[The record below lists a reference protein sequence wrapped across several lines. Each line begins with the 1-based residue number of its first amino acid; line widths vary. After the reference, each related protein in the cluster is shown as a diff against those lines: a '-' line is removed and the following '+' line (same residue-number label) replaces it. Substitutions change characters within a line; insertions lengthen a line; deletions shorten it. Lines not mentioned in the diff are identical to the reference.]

1 MVIVTAT
8 RNDLRDEFAMAD
20 EAFALSPISA
30 SAAPLGEADFDA
42 IREAFMETSRG
53 RWFLAEYARR
63 NRSADTAMVLDAV
76 ARIEQTIETQQQAA
90 PADALPK
97 ALAAIRKSLIEARTT
112 ATAALDKRVM
122 NDALVPIHNGVRIIR
137 EISWRWREIGG
148 DSRICDILDSQADAI
163 EKAHSQLAARDDM
176 AALHSAFSV
185 IETTLDELWNCPAPT
200 APPSRSDAAPPET
213 INEIVALPEEA
224 ASHAQ
229 AVAEVIAS
237 EPEKAAIARDAPVD
251 ATGESMTTN
260 HGEDAHAAGLSEQD
274 TAHDDAVLDMIALEM
289 GAPDLEEPET
299 GLVSTGL
306 ASIERPETP
315 DLVPDPEPIADNLSE
330 HPDRE
335 PEPEA
340 NSVNPAPASLGAS
353 LLASGVVSSP
363 TPRSDPMAPFKRMT
377 QAEKIAFFS

>member
-8 RNDLRDEFAMAD
+8 RNDRRDEFAMAD

-63 NRSADTAMVLDAV
+63 NRSADTVMVLDAV

-112 ATAALDKRVM
+112 ATAAFDKRIM
-122 NDALVPIHNGVRIIR
+122 NDALAPIQKGVRIIR

-148 DSRICDILDSQADAI
+148 DSRICDILDSQAVAI
-163 EKAHSQLAARDDM
+163 ENAHAHLAARDDM
-176 AALHSAFSV
+176 AALQSAFGL
-185 IETTLDELWNCPAPT
+185 IETTLDELWDRPAST
-200 APPSRSDAAPPET
+200 ASPSRPQTASPEPSDEV
-213 INEIVALPEEA
+213 VALPEEA
-224 ASHAQ
+224 APHAEA
-229 AVAEVIAS
+229 AVEES
-237 EPEKAAIARDAPVD
+237 EPATATAPDARVDVAA
-251 ATGESMTTN
+251 ESMTTD
-260 HGEDAHAAGLSEQD
+260 HSGSAHAAGVSEQD
-274 TAHDDAVLDMIALEM
+274 MAQDDAVLDMIALEM
-289 GAPDLEEPET
+289 GAPDLEESEADLADIDGPET
-299 GLVSTGL
+299 
-306 ASIERPETP
+306 AK
-315 DLVPDPEPIADNLSE
+315 LVPDPEPIADSSSA

-335 PEPEA
+335 PESKPEIA
-340 NSVNPAPASLGAS
+340 VPPSLGVS
-353 LLASGVVSSP
+353 LLASGIVSRA
-363 TPRSDPMAPFKRMT
+363 TPRSDPMAPFRRMS